1 MTPKPP
7 AVRRLRLRNYRSVRD
22 ETIEFS
28 NPLFLVGRN
37 GSGKSNVVDAFAF
50 LSDCMNMG
58 FHAAT
63 ANRPNLAHVDTTN
76 DGGTA
81 TIEVELDHGSYVLEF
96 GFELGRYRIVREE
109 CRTANE
115 SFYRGEKD
123 AELRPSGEKLRLDS
137 AKIVLP
143 ALGVLDRFAYVND
156 AISNFRIYNVN
167 HDEIRNSN
175 ESERSEILNGDS
187 SNLLGVLSFLKF
199 SKDEKYTEVFR
210 QVNKWLSNVVPSM
223 KSDVSWM
230 PSRTPEYIL
239 QFVQGNRRFS
249 PGSVSDGTLDAL
261 GVIVALHQEP
271 APSLVVIEEPEAN
284 LHPGAVAVI
293 AELIQEAS
301 ERMQVVITTHSPE
314 LLDQK
319 WIGAD
324 NLRIVTWEDG
334 ETRVSE
340 LGPVPKRAIQEHLM
354 YPGQL
359 LRANALEPERDEILA
374 TA

>member
-1 MTPKPP
+1 MIPKAP

-22 ETIEFS
+22 ETIEFA

-37 GSGKSNVVDAFAF
+37 GSGKSNVVDALAF

-63 ANRPNLAHVDTTN
+63 ANRPNLVHVDTIN
-76 DGGTA
+76 GGGTA

-137 AKIVLP
+137 AKVVLP

-156 AISNFRIYNVN
+156 EISNFRIYNVN
-167 HDEIRNSN
+167 HDQIRNNN
-175 ESERSEILNGDS
+175 ESERSEILNGNS

-230 PSRTPEYIL
+230 HSRTPEYIL

-271 APSLVVIEEPEAN
+271 APALVVIEEPEAN

-340 LGPVPKRAIQEHLM
+340 LGPVPKASLQDHLRPW
-354 YPGQL
+354 YAGRL
-359 LRANALEPERDEILA
+359 LRANLLEPAPR
-374 TA
+374 